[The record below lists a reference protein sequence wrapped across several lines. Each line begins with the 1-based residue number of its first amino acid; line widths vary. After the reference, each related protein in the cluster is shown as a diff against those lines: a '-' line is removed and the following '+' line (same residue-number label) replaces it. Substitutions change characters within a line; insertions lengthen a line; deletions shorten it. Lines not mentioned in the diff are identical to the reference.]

1 MGLPSPCSCYM
12 SCIEISM
19 SLWVLSSIGVGV
31 CGWNQS
37 EYDREVGTLMA
48 AFPSLCRAVSAFALQ
63 PVCCIGC
70 APAALLAWRRVR
82 VMRRPRQ
89 VNMAEKDAF
98 QSGRKL
104 VAVISDAASTGI
116 SLQARARP
124 PCPAGSHLSGFGREQ
139 PGPWLHA
146 LQCGAPGVRQAA
158 PPSRPAAA
166 SLSAPAAAGTAAG
179 HARLRTQ
186 NRGTE
191 SQARA
196 ANARRPTARSRTRA
210 CARTSRWSWPGA
222 PTAPCSSW
230 AARTAATSCSRPGA
244 APEHATTRR
253 RLEGGTT

>member
-1 MGLPSPCSCYM
+1 
-12 SCIEISM
+12 
-19 SLWVLSSIGVGV
+19 VGV
-31 CGWNQS
+31 VLGRCGCVRWNQS
-37 EYDREVGTLMA
+37 EYDREVGTLRA
-48 AFPSLCRAVSAFALQ
+48 AFPSLCRAVSAVALQ

-124 PCPAGSHLSGFGREQ
+124 RCPAGSHLSGFGREHRGCTPCNAARQ
-139 PGPWLHA
+139 GCARPPPPRGRLPPH
-146 LQCGAPGVRQAA
+146 CRPSSRGHSRRPCAPQNSEQRQ
-158 PPSRPAAA
+158 R
-166 SLSAPAAAGTAAG
+166 
-179 HARLRTQ
+179 
-186 NRGTE
+186 E

-196 ANARRPTARSRTRA
+196 LRARRPTARSPTRA

-253 RLEGGTT
+253 RREGGTTYTGALLSSHCPRGKRM